1 MNLSVYTLTKKG
13 IGTLIAITNDEEEA
27 RVFMKANLPDLY
39 AMIEDGEMREQP
51 IEESVI
57 YHNYGEK

>member
-1 MNLSVYTLTKKG
+1 MNLSVYTLDKKEF
-13 IGTLIAITNDEEEA
+13 GTLIAIANDEEEA
-27 RVFMKANLPDLY
+27 RVFMSANLPELY
-39 AMIEDGEMREQP
+39 AKIKDGEMREQP